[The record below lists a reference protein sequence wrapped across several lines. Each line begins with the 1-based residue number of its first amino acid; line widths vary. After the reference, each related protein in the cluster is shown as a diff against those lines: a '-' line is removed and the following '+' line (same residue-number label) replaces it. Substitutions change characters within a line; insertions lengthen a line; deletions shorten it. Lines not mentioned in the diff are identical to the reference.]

1 MYNVETNTWEL
12 KNQDLTDEDARIQ
25 DAELTPLARLS
36 LLSSLVMFTFSVS
49 GVNAATW
56 ADQPALVLLMVIPVG
71 MLIRE
76 VTAMASISSAT
87 RATAVTLLVLIAAPL
102 SFGLGTEV
110 WGTSAEIQT
119 SNVLF
124 DLILVS
130 APLIVNSV
138 IARRGLDKGEL
149 DRMADGVAYVML
161 LLLAMLD
168 TSGGLL
174 LLPILLLVTARVIQY
189 AYYLLLC
196 FIPFVFIFLS
206 DGWYSHG
213 LFNAFIDILPGSF
226 QNYLLDE
233 HVGPF
238 PAFIGLIVATQ
249 MLFGLSRLYTAE
261 DDETESSFTMLIM
274 AIWLIISL
282 FSSIPDG
289 YWLPTLACAVLLPYF
304 WYTNNSQTFP
314 YMLGAL
320 FVSLFVGFSLSET
333 FQPITDADAIGWSG
347 MITGLTGSGMAIM
360 HQRGVLFRTAP
371 TTEEDINLAD
381 STASLSLQLGALGYV
396 GGYSV
401 FFGIGPVIGLVLL
414 SRSALKDGRPNSII
428 ALPILLTFSVVNM
441 LVQADIG
448 TVDQR
453 QTITGLTLAVQGIL
467 LTLLSANDDMV
478 YDYKALKWD
487 SDEAF
492 FAFMDRLGV
501 SGALYTIIG
510 FFITFDSV
518 NLESVAYLLTTVYL
532 VVIGIQGF
540 SDEADARWRRGVGGY
555 GSILTAFLFAQS
567 LNSELYNAIGI
578 VMTGMVA
585 LGFGFLFMQRMNEED
600 GIYEMTEH
608 QGTGPVD
615 SGRGELPAM
624 VDLDD
629 EATVEEEELN
639 VEEHDEDESEFEELE
654 ELLEEEDDLETE
666 VVEETET
673 EPEPVVADK
682 VAEKPSIQEKPQP
695 QKKKHTGLLNTGEGF
710 ALRLPKDAVDNI
722 LASLDSTPH
731 EGYVPVVA
739 FGPNGQIML
748 TFETENSNA

>member
-1 MYNVETNTWEL
+1 
-12 KNQDLTDEDARIQ
+12 
-25 DAELTPLARLS
+25 
-36 LLSSLVMFTFSVS
+36 
-49 GVNAATW
+49 
-56 ADQPALVLLMVIPVG
+56 
-71 MLIRE
+71 
-76 VTAMASISSAT
+76 
-87 RATAVTLLVLIAAPL
+87 
-102 SFGLGTEV
+102 
-110 WGTSAEIQT
+110 
-119 SNVLF
+119 
-124 DLILVS
+124 
-130 APLIVNSV
+130 
-138 IARRGLDKGEL
+138 
-149 DRMADGVAYVML
+149 
-161 LLLAMLD
+161 
-168 TSGGLL
+168 
-174 LLPILLLVTARVIQY
+174 
-189 AYYLLLC
+189 
-196 FIPFVFIFLS
+196 
-206 DGWYSHG
+206 
-213 LFNAFIDILPGSF
+213 
-226 QNYLLDE
+226 
-233 HVGPF
+233 
-238 PAFIGLIVATQ
+238 
-249 MLFGLSRLYTAE
+249 
-261 DDETESSFTMLIM
+261 
-274 AIWLIISL
+274 
-282 FSSIPDG
+282 
-289 YWLPTLACAVLLPYF
+289 
-304 WYTNNSQTFP
+304 
-314 YMLGAL
+314 
-320 FVSLFVGFSLSET
+320 
-333 FQPITDADAIGWSG
+333 
-347 MITGLTGSGMAIM
+347 
-360 HQRGVLFRTAP
+360 
-371 TTEEDINLAD
+371 
-381 STASLSLQLGALGYV
+381 LGYV

-629 EATVEEEELN
+629 EVTVEEEELN